1 MKVLKRNKREVNF
14 NPSKITKRIK
24 DQSYELKVD
33 YDKLSIKIISQMADG
48 MSTRDIDA
56 LIVEGA
62 AMKVVD
68 HPDYSTLAS
77 RIFITGLRKDTA
89 DCFSDAVRILGDET
103 DVLSI
108 EFKKYV
114 SLNTE
119 SLNSIIVQDRDF
131 NHDIFGL

>member
-89 DCFSDAVRILGDET
+89 DLLSTWTITFLALAKWIL
-103 DVLSI
+103 
-108 EFKKYV
+108 KA
-114 SLNTE
+114 
-119 SLNSIIVQDRDF
+119 
-131 NHDIFGL
+131 